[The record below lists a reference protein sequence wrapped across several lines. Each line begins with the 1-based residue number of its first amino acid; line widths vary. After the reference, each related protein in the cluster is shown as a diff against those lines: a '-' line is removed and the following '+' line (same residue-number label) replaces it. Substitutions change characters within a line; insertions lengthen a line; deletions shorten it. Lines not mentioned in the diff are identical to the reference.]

1 MILMQEGRILC
12 GFYRNLFQFALIILL
27 SRALDR
33 FLYCMILLLL
43 YLMCC
48 KFLWLKKLILYKT
61 RGVEGI
67 E

>member
-1 MILMQEGRILC
+1 LILTMILMQEGRILC

-43 YLMCC
+43 YLMFC
-48 KFLWLKKLILYKT
+48 KFIMAEKIDT
-61 RGVEGI
+61 I
-67 E
+67 